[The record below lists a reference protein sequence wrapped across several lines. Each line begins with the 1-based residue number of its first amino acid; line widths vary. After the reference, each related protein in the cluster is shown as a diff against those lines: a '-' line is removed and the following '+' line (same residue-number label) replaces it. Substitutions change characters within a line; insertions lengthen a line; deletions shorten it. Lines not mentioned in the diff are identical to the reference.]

1 MENDYKNRLRQ
12 ALNDKLKTLNK
23 TVEMG
28 KHITGGQIEQ
38 YSLYGECMNHLYIKE
53 IDDDSEKFLEQA
65 IDLIDYQLNKQATFF
80 ETKLGF
86 KV

>member
-1 MENDYKNRLRQ
+1 
-12 ALNDKLKTLNK
+12 
-23 TVEMG
+23 
-28 KHITGGQIEQ
+28 
-38 YSLYGECMNHLYIKE
+38 MNHLYIKE

-86 KV
+86 KL